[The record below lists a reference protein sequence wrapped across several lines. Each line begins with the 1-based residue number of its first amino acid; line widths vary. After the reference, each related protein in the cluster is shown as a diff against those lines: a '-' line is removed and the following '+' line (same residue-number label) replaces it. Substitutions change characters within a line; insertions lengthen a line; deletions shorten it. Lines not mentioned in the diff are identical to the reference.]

1 MPTLMVAQLSLM
13 YDTVNG
19 NMSFVIF
26 REKYS
31 KVIEGTRIRVRS

>member
-1 MPTLMVAQLSLM
+1 MIAQVSLT
-13 YDTVNG
+13 YDTVNR

-31 KVIEGTRIRVRS
+31 KVIEGIKIRVRS